1 MGWGGPCGGRATAT
15 QGLSRRPDAVRGV
28 AGSSSPVPPPA
39 AKARP
44 CWSRRRAN
52 LLNSPAP
59 MRRARAALPGPAERA
74 RIRPVDPNTFARRLF
89 SSLEEKS
96 RSTRFVFSTLRLSR
110 RKLKS
115 WYGRRKL
122 KSWYG
127 FQLATVAR
135 SEATVARSEGRARPP
150 WSPLPSPP
158 ALDPCLPQ
166 LPSPRSPPI
175 RGAEVEKFL
184 AAAAAA
190 AAGTAVSVWGASR
203 GWRCGRAASRLMVW
217 MMTRTLVII
226 VITMTTMTTMM
237 ITMMMRTTTTT
248 VMMKA
253 GLGFGPAWRGA
264 CGIIGIESR

>member
-1 MGWGGPCGGRATAT
+1 M
-15 QGLSRRPDAVRGV
+15 SVRRPRPCDSRQDAVRWGR
-28 AGSSSPVPPPA
+28 GPVLACAPPA

-59 MRRARAALPGPAERA
+59 MRRARAALPGPAGRA
-74 RIRPVDPNTFARRLF
+74 RIRPVGPSTGELR
-89 SSLEEKS
+89 EKS
-96 RSTRFVFSTLRLSR
+96 RPARFVFWALRLS
-110 RKLKS
+110 
-115 WYGRRKL
+115 RRKL

-135 SEATVARSEGRARPP
+135 SEATLARSEGRARPP

-217 MMTRTLVII
+217 MMMRTLVM
-226 VITMTTMTTMM
+226 TMTAMTTM
-237 ITMMMRTTTTT
+237 ITMMMR
-248 VMMKA
+248 
-253 GLGFGPAWRGA
+253 
-264 CGIIGIESR
+264 SH